1 MHPETV
7 RLDYGRTVI
16 DINDEP
22 WKTISFT
29 VHEAVGRIGAIAE
42 ADGANE
48 VAREAQTKRSLQAT
62 LVEGTVNDFLCV
74 EAQQAHCDTS
84 PTEVSRT

>member
-22 WKTISFT
+22 WETISFT
-29 VHEAVGRIGAIAE
+29 VYEAVGRIGAIAG

-48 VAREAQTKRSLQAT
+48 VAREA
-62 LVEGTVNDFLCV
+62 
-74 EAQQAHCDTS
+74 
-84 PTEVSRT
+84 

>member
-22 WKTISFT
+22 WETISFT
-29 VHEAVGRIGAIAE
+29 VYEAIGRIGAIAG

-62 LVEGTVNDFLCV
+62 LVEGTVNDFLSV

-84 PTEVSRT
+84 PTEVART

>member
-1 MHPETV
+1 M
-7 RLDYGRTVI
+7 DYGRTVI

-22 WKTISFT
+22 RETISFT
-29 VHEAVGRIGAIAE
+29 VYEAIGRIGAIAG

-62 LVEGTVNDFLCV
+62 LVEGTVNNFLSI

-84 PTEVSRT
+84 STEVPRT